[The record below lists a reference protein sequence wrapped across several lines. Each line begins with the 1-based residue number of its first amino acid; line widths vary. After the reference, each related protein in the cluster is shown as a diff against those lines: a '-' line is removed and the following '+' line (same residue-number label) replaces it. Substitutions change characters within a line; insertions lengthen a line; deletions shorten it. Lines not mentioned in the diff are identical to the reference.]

1 MKRNGGM
8 FEAEEEPSSDMS
20 NPIQLLRDD
29 HEKLKHLFEEFE
41 RTDDSTAKRRIVE
54 TALAELTAHAEMEE
68 EVFYPA
74 VRKQMDE
81 EEDLELMDEA
91 LEEHHVAKMLIGEL
105 ESMRPSEKRYE
116 AKFKVLS
123 EAVKHH
129 ILEEESEMLPKVE
142 ELGLDL
148 ESLGQRMMRQK
159 SELQERAS
167 SPRSARRAPASKS
180 PARATSSGRSSS
192 PSGRRTGSS
201 QAKSRRK
208 AA

>member
-8 FEAEEEPSSDMS
+8 FEAEEEPSSDMA

-29 HEKLKHLFEEFE
+29 HAKLKHLFEEFE
-41 RTDDSTAKRRIVE
+41 RTDDSSAKRRIVE
-54 TALAELTAHAEMEE
+54 TALAELSAHAEMEE

-129 ILEEESEMLPKVE
+129 IQEEESEMLPKVE

-148 ESLGQRMMRQK
+148 ESLGQRMMRRK
-159 SELQERAS
+159 SELQENAS
-167 SPRSARRAPASKS
+167 SPRSARRAPAGKS

-192 PSGRRTGSS
+192 PSGRRTSSS
-201 QAKSRRK
+201 QAKSRKK